1 MPFIIIINMKNVLA
15 ISLPIA
21 LSYAFDLMR
30 TDSISEAP
38 EKFDMPSMNMTMDMH
53 MYFWSGY
60 KMNFL
65 WENAESRTTM
75 QFILG
80 LVCCFIGSIIFE
92 LLQHYRT
99 KLYYGKIYELAQRDS
114 SNA

>member
-1 MPFIIIINMKNVLA
+1 MKNVLA

-38 EKFDMPSMNMTMDMH
+38 EKLDMPTMDMNMTMNMY
-53 MYFWSGY
+53 MYFWSGNQ
-60 KMNFL
+60 MNFL
-65 WENAESRTTM
+65 WNNAKSNTTM

-80 LVCCFIGSIIFE
+80 LICCFIGSIIFE